1 MVDNAAVLLRCG
13 QGGGLDPWLP
23 SVAFFIIGG
32 TQGGDSKG
40 AGDHVVIQKFTTG
53 SFLATGS

>member
-1 MVDNAAVLLRCG
+1 MVENAAVLLCWG
-13 QGGGLDPWLP
+13 QGGGSDP

-40 AGDHVVIQKFTTG
+40 GHVVIQKFTTG
-53 SFLATGS
+53 SFLVTGS